1 MSSVVNWVKKNQRKL
16 VVGSAVVGGL
26 YVVGKIA
33 ERQLIKNQELETQ
46 KLLEKA
52 RKQNHFSATE
62 STCAHTLAALFPT
75 LRHNV
80 EDNLDAERIT
90 KILRGKPSPEDKIE
104 FWNELKVIAV
114 SRCVVLVVGGVY
126 LSVMIRA
133 QLNILAGYLYEQEI
147 AGAPNNL
154 VNNNIQKGKFSSV
167 LQEKFL
173 NICTYFVSEGIT
185 KLCSCVSEIVK
196 RCTAKI
202 GLNQKLSLVDLEA
215 VFNDVFENFKTVDSN
230 RNIFNNP
237 GIFFLPGT
245 EGYLSDIHP
254 SDQVVLK
261 KMLAE
266 TLDVVDSED
275 SISMVHLVC
284 KQGLSHT
291 VDKIADYYAAIGLAG
306 SLDTPSSSNLQ
317 TKTKNALHDSGF
329 VSPANVSLPLA
340 KLIPILS
347 AQIRVPS
354 EEEDTWLL
362 HLQDNPAI
370 KLLGANVYEAFCESA
385 SDKPASVGWGEYFY
399 NAYSSW
405 F

>member
-1 MSSVVNWVKKNQRKL
+1 

-33 ERQLIKNQELETQ
+33 ERQLVKNQELETQ

-62 STCAHTLAALFPT
+62 STCSHTLAALFPT
-75 LRHNV
+75 LRSNV

-133 QLNILAGYLYEQEI
+133 QLNILAGYLYEQEV
-147 AGAPNNL
+147 AGSPNL

-173 NICTYFVSEGIT
+173 NICTYFVSDGIS

-196 RCTAKI
+196 RCTSKI
-202 GLNQKLSLVDLEA
+202 SLNQKLSLVDLEA
-215 VFNDVFENFKTVDSN
+215 VFNDVFENCKTVDSD

-237 GIFFLPGT
+237 GIFFLPDS
-245 EGYLSDIHP
+245 ESFLSDIHP

-291 VDKIADYYAAIGLAG
+291 VDKIADYYAAIGLSG
-306 SLDTPSSSNLQ
+306 SLEDTPSSTQ
-317 TKTKNALHDSGF
+317 QTKNALHDSGF

-347 AQIRVPS
+347 AQILVPS
-354 EEEDTWLL
+354 EEEDSWLV

-385 SDKPASVGWGEYFY
+385 SAKPECVGWGASFY
-399 NAYSSW
+399 DACSSW

>member
-1 MSSVVNWVKKNQRKL
+1 
-16 VVGSAVVGGL
+16 
-26 YVVGKIA
+26 
-33 ERQLIKNQELETQ
+33 
-46 KLLEKA
+46 
-52 RKQNHFSATE
+52 
-62 STCAHTLAALFPT
+62 
-75 LRHNV
+75 
-80 EDNLDAERIT
+80 
-90 KILRGKPSPEDKIE
+90 
-104 FWNELKVIAV
+104 
-114 SRCVVLVVGGVY
+114 
-126 LSVMIRA
+126 MIRA

-154 VNNNIQKGKFSSV
+154 VNNNIQKGKFSSL

-291 VDKIADYYAAIGLAG
+291 VDKIADYYAAIGLTG